1 MNITH
6 ALNCRKGGLIKHKHT
21 QHRDQCAAMA
31 QMTWKNV
38 HTEPIMKE
46 ADQSNNSLALQ
57 F

>member
-6 ALNCRKGGLIKHKHT
+6 VLNCRKGGLIKHGHT
-21 QHRDQCAAMA
+21 QHRYQCSAMA
-31 QMTWKNV
+31 QMTGKNV

-46 ADQSNNSLALQ
+46 ADQSNNSPALQ